1 MEGSSLDV
9 THLIIVVARMLSS
22 HIIKALNLSDNES
35 NINIDKHFLN
45 GTPQEGWLGGWDL

>member
-22 HIIKALNLSDNES
+22 HIIKATNLSDNES